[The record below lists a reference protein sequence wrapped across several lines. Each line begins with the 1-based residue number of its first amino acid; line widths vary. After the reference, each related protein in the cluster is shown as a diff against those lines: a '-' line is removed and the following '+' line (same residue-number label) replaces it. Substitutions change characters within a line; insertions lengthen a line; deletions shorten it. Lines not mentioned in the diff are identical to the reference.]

1 MLDTADTMTKAR
13 PSVLIV
19 EDDPF
24 IAIDLEDAF
33 LDAGY
38 RVLGPCATV
47 EDALNTARSDRPDIA
62 TLDFELVDS
71 TSRRVAELL
80 SELDVPFVLVSSM
93 RREAM
98 DAPCFKD
105 RECIAKPFDANTLVT
120 RTRELV
126 AA

>member
-1 MLDTADTMTKAR
+1 MLDINTAKTKAR

-47 EDALNTARSDRPDIA
+47 EDALCAARSERPDIA
-62 TLDFELVDS
+62 TLDFDLMDS

-80 SELDVPFVLVSSM
+80 SELDVPFLLVTSM
-93 RREAM
+93 RREALE
-98 DAPCFKD
+98 APCFKN
-105 RECIAKPFDANTLVT
+105 RECFAKPFDADKLVS
-120 RTRELV
+120 RTGELV